1 MRFQTKGFTSLLL
14 TLTFVALAFS
24 GVILYVTPRGRV
36 ANWTGWTL
44 LGLEKGQW
52 QSVHTNIAI
61 LFVLAAVLHLILN
74 WSMLW
79 GYIKKKGV
87 FAVNMKLEMLL
98 AALVAGV
105 VLAGSVLG
113 WPPFSS
119 VMALNYQIK
128 DYWEQ
133 EPVTSPAP
141 HAEEFTLERLAGQM
155 GLTTDQVIEAL
166 QAEGIQVEGPEATV
180 DQVATENGMTP
191 AEVHAAIRK
200 HIPEAR
206 GAGHGP
212 GRGGGQGKGQ
222 GRGMGRGMGRG
233 AGL

>member
-14 TLTFVALAFS
+14 TLSFLALAFS

-44 LGLEKGQW
+44 LGLEKDQW

-61 LFVLAAVLHLILN
+61 LFVLAALMHIAFN

-79 GYIKKKGV
+79 CYIKKRGSL
-87 FAVNMKLEMLL
+87 ALNMKWEML
-98 AALVAGV
+98 VAIVVASV
-105 VLAGSVLG
+105 VLVGSALE
-113 WPPFSS
+113 WPPFRS

-128 DYWEQ
+128 DYWERQ
-133 EPVTSPAP
+133 PITTPAP

-155 GLTTDQVIEAL
+155 GLSAEQVLEAL
-166 QAEGIQVEGPEATV
+166 EAEGIAVTGPGEMV
-180 DQVATENGMTP
+180 DHVATENGLTP

-200 HIPEAR
+200 HIPEAQ

-212 GRGGGQGKGQ
+212 GRGRGQ
-222 GRGMGRGMGRG
+222 GRGIGRGVGE
-233 AGL
+233 

>member
-1 MRFQTKGFTSLLL
+1 
-14 TLTFVALAFS
+14 
-24 GVILYVTPRGRV
+24 V

-44 LGLEKGQW
+44 LGLEKDEW

-61 LFVLAAVLHLILN
+61 LFVLAAVLHLVLN

-79 GYIKKKGV
+79 GYVKKRG
-87 FAVNMKLEMLL
+87 ALALNMKLEMLV

-113 WPPFSS
+113 WPPFRS

-128 DYWEQ
+128 DYWER
-133 EPVTSPAP
+133 EPVTAPAP
-141 HAEEFTLERLAGQM
+141 HAEEFTLERLASQM
-155 GLTTDQVIEAL
+155 GLSPDQVIEAL
-166 QAEGIQVEGPEATV
+166 GNEGIVVAGPEATV
-180 DQVATENGMTP
+180 NHVATENGMTP

-206 GAGHGP
+206 GAGHGQ

-233 AGL
+233 AWE